1 MTSATPHQNE
11 SNDTPQNWFDETR
24 RLTVSLVRMRSVS
37 PGVGENACAEEVIR
51 LLGEDDRAGAY
62 TAIGLDPIVGDPH
75 ERNNAYAF
83 LRGKSSRTLVLLGH
97 IDTVGTE
104 DYGPLEPWATEPDE
118 LGKRLDQLAAL
129 APEIRTDLDAGP
141 GDWLFGRGIVDM
153 KSGVATNLA
162 IMRYYARRQRDTGE
176 PPPLSLVTLAT
187 PDEENE
193 SAGVLQ
199 GVRFLQRLAD
209 EQSLQY
215 VGAIN
220 TDYITSAYPG
230 DPNWYVFTG
239 SIGKMLPSFFVV
251 GRESHVGDPFDGVD
265 ANLLMADLIHDLS
278 MNPDLCEAVNGQLT
292 PAPVTLRATDL
303 KDTYNVQLPF
313 TAYFYLNV
321 LTYTRRPDE
330 LLAILR
336 ERVER
341 TLASSLSELASRER
355 QWRQRAGETER
366 TEQVIPRQ
374 GMTLTYAELVE
385 QATQRIGKEAVQA
398 ALNEEWARWPA
409 TLDKRERSLRL
420 VHRLWRLSGLHGPA
434 VVLYYSPPY
443 YPGVSAAPS
452 ALHEAVA
459 QVIAAHPDLHLTTQ
473 EYFPYLSDMSY
484 LRLDAEVDTSALEAN
499 MPVWQAEDAPPR
511 PGSYGL
517 PLATMR
523 ALHLPVVD
531 IGPYGRGAHQVGE
544 RLMMSRSFG
553 LLPLLVHETIEQL
566 ATLRISASS
575 N

>member
-1 MTSATPHQNE
+1 METDTSQQNE
-11 SNDTPQNWFDETR
+11 SNDTPQNWFDEAR
-24 RLTVSLVRMRSVS
+24 RLTVSLVRVRSVS
-37 PGVGENACAEEVIR
+37 PGVGENACAEEVVR
-51 LLGEDDRAGAY
+51 LLGEDDLSGAY
-62 TAIGLDPIVGDPH
+62 TAIGLDPIVGDPY

-83 LRGKSSRTLVLLGH
+83 LHGKSSRTLVLLGH

-118 LGKRLDQLAAL
+118 LSMRLGELAAL
-129 APEIRTDLDAGP
+129 RPEIRADLEANP

-162 IMRYYARRQRDTGE
+162 IMRHYARRLGTTGE

-193 SAGVLQ
+193 SVGVLQ
-199 GVRFLQRLAD
+199 GVRFLQRLA
-209 EQSLQY
+209 EEHGLQY

-220 TDYITSAYPG
+220 TDYTTSAYPG
-230 DPNWYVFTG
+230 DPNWYVFIG

-265 ANLLMADLIHDLS
+265 ANLLMADLIRDLS
-278 MNPDLCEAVNGQLT
+278 MNPDLCEAANGQLT

-313 TAYFYLNV
+313 AAYFYLNV
-321 LTYTRRPDE
+321 LTYTRGPGE

-341 TLASSLSELASRER
+341 TLAASLAEIASRER
-355 QWRQRAGETER
+355 GWRLQAGETER
-366 TEQVIPRQ
+366 AEQVTPRQ
-374 GMTLTYAELVE
+374 GMTLPYAELVE
-385 QATQRIGKEAVQA
+385 QTTLRIGKEAVQA
-398 ALNEEWARWPA
+398 ALDEEWARWPA

-434 VVLYYSPPY
+434 VVVYYSPPY
-443 YPGVSAAPS
+443 YPGVSATPS
-452 ALHEAVA
+452 ALHEAVT
-459 QVIAAHPDLHLTTQ
+459 QVIAAHPDLRLTIQ

-484 LRLDAEVDTSALEAN
+484 LRLDAQVETDALEAN
-499 MPVWQAEDAPPR
+499 MPVWRAEDAPPR

-553 LLPLLVHETIEQL
+553 LLPQLVYETIERL
-566 ATLRISASS
+566 AAL
-575 N
+575 